1 MKTAHSPLRR
11 IACLAAA
18 LAALA
23 GCAAPPSGPTADIHL
38 VAINDLHGNLEATSF
53 TYAGTGDAAPR
64 TVMAG
69 GIDTLAGALAQWR
82 REDGELL
89 LVGAGDMVGASPALS
104 ALWADEPTIAALD
117 MLGLAVTSAGNHEFD
132 AGRQELLRQQHGGC
146 DSPRPDKACRL
157 EPGYRGAKFGYL
169 AANVVDAA
177 TGSTILPAYRIV
189 EAKGVRIA
197 FIGAVLK
204 GTADIVVASGI
215 AGLRFT
221 DEADAVNRLLPELRA
236 QGVATFVVLVH
247 QGGHTRSA
255 YDRQY
260 CDDLEGEIV
269 PVIKRLDPAIR
280 LVISGHSHK
289 GYLCKVDGR
298 LVTQAQMG
306 GHMLSRI
313 RLVVDRASG
322 AVVDAEA
329 RNVVI
334 EQGAWPAE
342 PEAAAYLA
350 RLRERSDGE
359 LARPVARLAVPSI
372 ARARDGAAESAL
384 GNLVADATLAAGRP
398 FGAQIAFMNRNG
410 IRRDLET
417 GAGNLVS
424 KGQLMATLPFGNTLV
439 VMDLTGAQ
447 LRTLLEG
454 QWVSDKVR
462 ERGLLQLSEGFT
474 YRYDGSAPEGARVS
488 GIALD
493 GTPLA
498 DGATYRVAVNNFLAG
513 GNDAFPVFAQGT
525 DRAETGIRDV
535 DALAGYLARR
545 EREGT
550 PAGLAPARPRIVRIG
565 QDGQNGAPQ

>member
-1 MKTAHSPLRR
+1 MKTAHSSPRR
-11 IACLAAA
+11 IACLAAV

-23 GCAAPPSGPTADIHL
+23 GCATPPGPTTDIHL

-53 TYAGTGDAAPR
+53 TYAGAADAAPR

-69 GIDTLAGALAQWR
+69 GLDTLAGALAQWR

-89 LVGAGDMVGASPALS
+89 LVGAGDMIGASPALS
-104 ALWADEPTIAALD
+104 AIWADEPTIAALD

-132 AGRQELLRQQHGGC
+132 AGRKELLRQQHGGC

-157 EPGYRGAKFGYL
+157 EPRYHGAKFGYL
-169 AANVVDAA
+169 AANVIDAA
-177 TGSTILPAYRIV
+177 SGKPILPAYRIV
-189 EAKGVRIA
+189 EAKGIRIA

-204 GTADIVVASGI
+204 ETADVVVASGI

-236 QGVATFVVLVH
+236 QGVGAFVVLIH
-247 QGGHTRSA
+247 QGGHTASE

-260 CDDLEGEIV
+260 CDNLEGELV
-269 PVIKRLDPAIR
+269 PVVKRLDPAIR

-313 RLVVDRASG
+313 RLVVDRATGS
-322 AVVDAEA
+322 VVDAEA

-342 PEAAAYLA
+342 PKAAAYLA
-350 RLRERSDGE
+350 RLRERSNGE
-359 LARPVARLAVPSI
+359 LARPVARLAVSTV
-372 ARARDGAAESAL
+372 ARARDGADESAL
-384 GNLVADATLAAGRP
+384 GNLVADAALMAGRP

-410 IRRDLET
+410 IRQDLET
-417 GAGNLVS
+417 GAGNVVS
-424 KGQLMATLPFGNTLV
+424 KGQLMATLPFANTLV
-439 VMDLTGAQ
+439 AMDLTGAQ
-447 LRTLLEG
+447 LRTLLEQ
-454 QWVSDKVR
+454 QWVGDKVR

-474 YRYDGSAPEGARVS
+474 YRYDAARPDGARVLAMS
-488 GIALD
+488 LD
-493 GTPLA
+493 GAPL
-498 DGATYRVAVNNFLAG
+498 DDDATYRVAVNNFLAG
-513 GNDAFPVFAQGT
+513 GNDAFPMFAQGT
-525 DRAETGIRDV
+525 NRAETGIRDV
-535 DALAGYLARR
+535 DSLAEYLARR
-545 EREGT
+545 EREGR
-550 PAGLAPARPRIVRIG
+550 PAGLAPAQRIVRVR
-565 QDGQNGAPQ
+565 QDGAAP